1 MPYAD
6 GASGIF
12 VNSQSP
18 SIAESSSKACG
29 NRRAT
34 IFVLSDTRSGST
46 LLDQCL
52 GANPDIAS
60 LGEVHWLRA
69 YATQDRKLYNPEH
82 ELVCS
87 CGRQVVVCPFWCGV
101 EATIGRPLAGLELRS
116 ERLRRLLTRMPGS
129 FRMRLVRRLAGL
141 EAVALDSTALY
152 DAVSIVT
159 GRRHCIDSSKSVPR
173 FRAVFD
179 LEPNRTFA
187 IVLVRDYRSVVHSKM
202 RRGVSLESA
211 AGRWRRKMEQIEMLT
226 KDVPA
231 TKVSVLKYETLCEA
245 PQSELSRL
253 CAFIGVPFTESM
265 VRRPSGDIHHI
276 GGSPSKFDPSRAE
289 IVRDRLGDDAFQP
302 EQLAR
307 LRQIVGPFAAKWG
320 Y

>member
-1 MPYAD
+1 MPHTG
-6 GASGIF
+6 GASGVF
-12 VNSQSP
+12 VSSQGA
-18 SIAESSSKACG
+18 SIAHPDSRACG
-29 NRRAT
+29 YRRAT

-52 GANPDIAS
+52 GANPEMAS

-69 YATQDRKLYNPEH
+69 YAMQDRKLYDPEH

-87 CGRQVVVCPFWCGV
+87 CGLPVPVCPFWRGV

-116 ERLRRLLTRMPGS
+116 ERLRRMLAQMPGS
-129 FRMRLVRRLAGL
+129 FRMNLVRRLAGL
-141 EAVALDSTALY
+141 DAVARDSIALY
-152 DAVSIVT
+152 NAVSTVT
-159 GRRHCIDSSKSVPR
+159 HRRLCIDSSKSVAR
-173 FRAVFD
+173 FRAVFA
-179 LEPNRTFA
+179 LEPDRTLA

-202 RRGVSLESA
+202 KRGVSLESA
-211 AGRWRRKMEQIEMLT
+211 ASRWRRKMEQIEALT

-231 TKVSVLKYETLCEA
+231 MNVSVLRYESLCEA
-245 PQSELSRL
+245 PKSELTRL

-289 IVRDRLGDDAFQP
+289 IVRDRLGDNAFRP

-307 LRQIVGPFAAKWG
+307 LRQIVGPFAARWG